1 MHTFSVLI
9 SPSGP
14 LAGSKVVII
23 GNSGHAVASGYRKHA
38 ATSEKALIHA
48 TFQSVVMI
56 LINFKSKSGSQLL
69 NESKELFFF
78 STLMV
83 YPKSVGVEISPK
95 LSSRKDTTAGMKP
108 GINKSC

>member
-69 NESKELFFF
+69 NESKELFFLHF
-78 STLMV
+78 DGL
-83 YPKSVGVEISPK
+83 PKVRRCGNITKAQQQERHDSGDET
-95 LSSRKDTTAGMKP
+95 R
-108 GINKSC
+108 NQ